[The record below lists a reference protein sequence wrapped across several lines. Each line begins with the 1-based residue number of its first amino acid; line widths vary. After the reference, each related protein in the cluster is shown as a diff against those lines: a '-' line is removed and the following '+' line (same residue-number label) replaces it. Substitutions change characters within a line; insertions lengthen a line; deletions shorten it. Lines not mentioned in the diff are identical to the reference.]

1 MELHDKIAVVTG
13 GGRGIGRAIALAYA
27 REGASLVLASRS
39 KEALEETRAMVEA
52 LGRKALLVPMDIRQ
66 EENVRNL
73 ATQAL
78 GHFGR
83 VDILVNNS
91 GIGGPTAPLWEI
103 APADWEETFAV
114 NVTGT
119 YLCCRAF
126 LPAMIEQHSGCI
138 VIIGSMTGKRP
149 LFGRTPYAASKMA
162 LVGLARTL
170 AWEAGSYGIR
180 VNVISPGGVEG
191 ERIEWVIRKQAEA
204 KGISID
210 EARREFTSSSPLG
223 RLVPAS
229 DVAEAAVFLAN
240 DRACSI
246 TVKHLNFSSGTVMY
260 LTGSL

>member
-13 GGRGIGRAIALAYA
+13 GGSGIGRAIALAYA

-52 LGRKALLVPMDIRQ
+52 LGRKALVVPMDIRQ

-114 NVTGT
+114 NVTGV
-119 YLCCRAF
+119 YLCCRAL
-126 LPAMIEQHSGCI
+126 LPGFRQGNFDNRRRPERLRWHGDVLIE
-138 VIIGSMTGKRP
+138 
-149 LFGRTPYAASKMA
+149 RTC
-162 LVGLARTL
+162 TL
-170 AWEAGSYGIR
+170 MEA
-180 VNVISPGGVEG
+180 NLCP
-191 ERIEWVIRKQAEA
+191 
-204 KGISID
+204 
-210 EARREFTSSSPLG
+210 
-223 RLVPAS
+223 
-229 DVAEAAVFLAN
+229 
-240 DRACSI
+240 
-246 TVKHLNFSSGTVMY
+246 
-260 LTGSL
+260 GSLTSRKKFTRECMSTQDI

>member
-1 MELHDKIAVVTG
+1 MELHGKIAVVTG

-27 REGASLVLASRS
+27 REGADLVLASRS

-52 LGRKALLVPMDIRQ
+52 LGRKALVVPMDIRQ

-83 VDILVNNS
+83 VDLLVNNS

-119 YLCCRAF
+119 CLCCRAF

-170 AWEAGSYGIR
+170 AWEVGSYGIR

-229 DVAEAAVFLAN
+229 DVAEAAVFLAS
-240 DRACSI
+240 DRAASI
-246 TVKHLNFSSGTVMY
+246 TGEDLNVSAGTVMY
-260 LTGSL
+260 